1 MERLTFEGNFCDISL
16 CINSRCS
23 AVCSQRK
30 VWERLKHYEDMEAQG
45 RLVVLDEETALAVA
59 AVTHGCNTNP
69 RLVGASYMRNI
80 HSDNPKQISYY
91 RAIGILTEIADKAL
105 KEGADQ
111 YGLGKDEEDQQEA
124 GKETIAPAVEE
135 GGHRW
140 LNGLEQ
146 REPITKDGSI

>member
-1 MERLTFEGNFCDISL
+1 MERLTFIKDPKYWNEGRHPTKYS
-16 CINSRCS
+16 SRKTF
-23 AVCSQRK
+23 QK
-30 VWERLKHYEDMEAQG
+30 VVDRLAYYEDMEEQG

-105 KEGADQ
+105 KEGADH
-111 YGLGKDEEDQQEA
+111 E
-124 GKETIAPAVEE
+124 
-135 GGHRW
+135 
-140 LNGLEQ
+140 
-146 REPITKDGSI
+146 